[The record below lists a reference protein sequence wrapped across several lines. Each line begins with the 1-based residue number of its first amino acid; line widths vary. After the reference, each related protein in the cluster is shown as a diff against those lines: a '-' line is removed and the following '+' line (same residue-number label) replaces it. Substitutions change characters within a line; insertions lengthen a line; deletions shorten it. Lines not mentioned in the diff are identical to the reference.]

1 MTDKRKVQIYE
12 HFMHQLQ
19 LYSSVNLDKYLE
31 GINLIHMWS
40 YSHRM
45 DTLTE
50 EQREK
55 NIINI
60 LFKMKDF

>member
-19 LYSSVNLDKYLE
+19 LYSSVNLEKYLE
-31 GINLIHMWS
+31 GIGLIHDWS
-40 YSHRM
+40 YAHRM
-45 DTLTE
+45 DTITE
-50 EQREK
+50 EAREK
-55 NIINI
+55 KITNI